1 MFCIARAPSWQGLSS
16 ELSKKLLYDRC
27 RNYPGLGQHA
37 MCKITQGLILLGSAK
52 KSVLGLGRQLED
64 LSSTPSTHLKKPGLV
79 GILVIPALGKWRQEA
94 IRDLLARQ
102 SVSSENPR
110 CQREIFPKKPRLAP
124 EVGHPRL
131 TSGLCAQVLIYSC
144 TYTCSKSASPVPRLP
159 HPSPG
164 TSLCGPHMQLGELH
178 LDAPLR

>member
-1 MFCIARAPSWQGLSS
+1 MFCIARARSWQGLSS

-27 RNYPGLGQHA
+27 RNYPGLGQRA
-37 MCKITQGLILLGSAK
+37 ICKITQGLVLLDSAK

-64 LSSTPSTHLKKPGLV
+64 LSSTPSTHFKKPGLV

-94 IRDLLARQ
+94 IRDSLASQ
-102 SVSSENPR
+102 SVSSVKPR
-110 CQREIFPKKPRLAP
+110 YQRKIFPKKSRWLAR

-131 TSGLCAQVLIYSC
+131 TSGLCAQVLISSC

-159 HPSPG
+159 HPLPG
-164 TSLCGPHMQLGELH
+164 TSLCGPICS
-178 LDAPLR
+178 

>member
-16 ELSKKLLYDRC
+16 KLSKKLLYDRC

-94 IRDLLARQ
+94 IRDSLARQ
-102 SVSSENPR
+102 S
-110 CQREIFPKKPRLAP
+110 CHQRIPGARERSFL
-124 EVGHPRL
+124 
-131 TSGLCAQVLIYSC
+131 
-144 TYTCSKSASPVPRLP
+144 KSQGWL
-159 HPSPG
+159 
-164 TSLCGPHMQLGELH
+164 
-178 LDAPLR
+178 LR